1 MRATLR
7 PTGTATAALLWTAG
21 LTTGAAADAVD
32 TCETAG
38 YYDRMEQLA
47 ACTEVIEQGL
57 WPRSDMAWV
66 YSNRGNAYVWLDES
80 ELAIADY
87 DAALEIDPDY
97 AAAYSNRGA
106 VYHRQGEYELAI
118 ADFDAAL
125 EHELPSNLAFIAH
138 FNRGI
143 AYCRLDDPAA
153 AQADWAEARDA
164 AGKRGRARMQLM
176 LTQNGHNP
184 GTFDG
189 TWTDASQA
197 ALDAWAAN
205 GCP

>member
-1 MRATLR
+1 MRATQRL
-7 PTGTATAALLWTAG
+7 TGMVTASLVSTLNLATAAR
-21 LTTGAAADAVD
+21 ADAVD

-47 ACTEVIEQGL
+47 ACTEVIEQSVL
-57 WPRSDMAWV
+57 PRSDMAWV

-87 DAALEIDPDY
+87 DAALEIDPNF
-97 AAAYSNRGA
+97 ATAYSNRGA
-106 VYHRQGEYELAI
+106 VYYRQGEYELAI

-125 EHELPSNLAFIAH
+125 EHDLPSNLAFIAH

-143 AYCRLDDPAA
+143 SFCRLDDPVA
-153 AQADWAEARDA
+153 AQMDWAEARDA
-164 AGKRGRARMQLM
+164 AGKRGRARMQLV
-176 LTQNGHNP
+176 LTQNGHDP
-184 GTFDG
+184 GAFDG